1 MLGAGTKNYRK
12 ICEREK
18 YNFESKNKIQL
29 CSTHPHNY
37 ILELLSETGLVGLIL
52 FSAIFFNLFKK
63 YGLFKIL
70 RNRNLADLD
79 FKFLSLSLVL
89 ILWPLSTTGSI
100 LTNKNSILLWFV
112 FGILYTLLSLEKK
125 SDF

>member
-1 MLGAGTKNYRK
+1 MGAGTKNYRK

-18 YNFESKNKIQL
+18 YNFETKNKIQL

-37 ILELLSETGLVGLIL
+37 VLELLSETGLVGLIL
-52 FSAIFFNLFKK
+52 FCAIFFNLFKE
-63 YGLFKIL
+63 YGLFKVL
-70 RNRNLADLD
+70 KNRNFEDLD
-79 FKFLSLSLVL
+79 LKFLTLSLVL

-112 FGILYTLLSLEKK
+112 FGILYALSSLEKK
-125 SDF
+125 SNF